1 MGSWR
6 SFLKNKYRVVIA
18 GGGVV
23 GCAIARELSQ
33 YENLSITLLEK
44 EDDVCSGT
52 SKANNSHIVC
62 GADLDPS
69 CPVEIEMIR
78 RSNKRWESIT
88 AELDVEYTRCGS
100 FNVAV
105 TESEFND
112 TLPALQK
119 KAQSCGIFSTRII
132 GRDELLS
139 KEPYVNPDALGAL
152 YAPEDGSLLSYYLV
166 LALAENAA
174 VNGVKFLFESEVT
187 ALSFSQE
194 GKFPWTVEINNGE
207 KTLDADFVINSA
219 GLYSDAV
226 SKMAGWDNF
235 EIRPRKGE
243 FWVIDKKYSSLVNS
257 IVYGCPQPD
266 FRGTTVVKTRD
277 GNLMVGPTARDLRD
291 KEEKGTTQDAMEAGW
306 AAAKRVFP
314 WLDKSMTIHQYAGL
328 RARCAEINDY
338 IIGWHPD
345 GVKPFINAAA
355 IRSTGISGSIG
366 IGEYIAELLTERITL
381 EKNPLFNPVRKK
393 IKRFETASWSEREAL
408 VKENP
413 LYGEII
419 CRCQTVSKA
428 EIIEAIHNPL
438 GVVSLDGI
446 KRRTKTQMGRCSG
459 GFCTPR
465 IVKII
470 CEETG
475 SSPLE
480 ITKRGRG
487 TEILKRETKN
497 PSSHCRMTAGRS
509 GAGK

>member
-1 MGSWR
+1 M
-6 SFLKNKYRVVIA
+6 KNNYRVVIA
-18 GGGVV
+18 GGGAV

-33 YENLSITLLEK
+33 YKNLSVTVLEK

-69 CPVEIEMIR
+69 CPLEIEMIR
-78 RSNKRWESIT
+78 RSNKRWEKIT
-88 AELDVEYTRCGS
+88 EELDVEYTRCGS

-105 TESEFND
+105 TEREFNE

-119 KAQSCGIFSTRII
+119 KAEACGVYTTRVI
-132 GRDELLS
+132 GREELLS

-174 VNGVKFLFESEVT
+174 VNGVNFIFESEVT
-187 ALSFSQE
+187 SLSYRSSADS
-194 GKFPWTVEINNGE
+194 PWVVGINNGE
-207 KTLDADFVINSA
+207 KTLEADFVINSA
-219 GLYSDAV
+219 GLYSDKV

-243 FWVIDKKYSSLVNS
+243 FWVIDKKFSGRVNS

-291 KEEKGTTQDAMEAGW
+291 KEEKGTTSDALDAGWEAG
-306 AAAKRVFP
+306 KRIFP

-345 GVKPFINAAA
+345 GVMPFINAAA

-366 IGEYIAELLTERITL
+366 IGEYMAELLSQRITL
-381 EKNPLFNPVRKK
+381 EKNPMFNPVRKK
-393 IKRFETASWSEREAL
+393 IRRFEPSSRQEREAL
-408 VKENP
+408 LKENP
-413 LYGEII
+413 HYGEII

-428 EIIEAIHNPL
+428 EIIEAVHNPL

-465 IVKII
+465 IVRII

-475 SSPLE
+475 LDPLK

-487 TEILKRETKN
+487 TEILKRETKD
-497 PSSHCRMTAGRS
+497 SSAHFKQPAGDS